1 MPITVSNQINL
12 SSNSASIKNN
22 SYNSVM
28 IFNLLTMKKEKN
40 VLYNQVSLIHAQI
53 PVSYYTI
60 NENNNFFV
68 LSTGSYTLINGNYN
82 ATSFKTMFLNLL
94 GSSFSMSLNAST
106 GKYTLSRTSFFTIL
120 SSTTCYKILGLE
132 KNKTY
137 TVTSSLTF
145 PYPCNFLGVNRI
157 KIKSGCF
164 KTNNLDSNSNGHSDL
179 LATIPVNVS
188 QYSLIN
194 YVNHTN
200 FKNIIVNED
209 LNMIDITITDEEDN
223 ILNFNGIDIHLTI
236 QIVSIIED
244 YINDTSLDDKY
255 SNRNNCTKCITTTNE
270 FRITSIITI
279 C

>member
-12 SSNSASIKNN
+12 SSNSATIKNN

-28 IFNLLTMKKEKN
+28 IFNLLAMKKEKN
-40 VLYNQVSLIHAQI
+40 ILYNQVSLIHAQI

-60 NENNNFFV
+60 NENNNLFV

-94 GSSFSMSLNAST
+94 GSSFSMSLDVST
-106 GKYTLSRTSFFTIL
+106 GKYTLSCTSAYTIL
-120 SSTTCYKILGLE
+120 STTTCYKILGLE
-132 KNKTY
+132 KNKSY
-137 TVTSSLTF
+137 IVSSSLTF

-164 KTNNLDSNSNGHSDL
+164 KTNNLDSNSNGHSHL

-194 YVNHTN
+194 YINH
-200 FKNIIVNED
+200 
-209 LNMIDITITDEEDN
+209 
-223 ILNFNGIDIHLTI
+223 
-236 QIVSIIED
+236 
-244 YINDTSLDDKY
+244 Y
-255 SNRNNCTKCITTTNE
+255 
-270 FRITSIITI
+270 
-279 C
+279 

>member
-12 SSNSASIKNN
+12 SSNSATIKNN

-40 VLYNQVSLIHAQI
+40 ILYNQVSLIHAQI

-60 NENNNFFV
+60 NENNNLFV

-94 GSSFSMSLNAST
+94 GSSFSMSLDVST
-106 GKYTLSRTSFFTIL
+106 GKYTLSCTSSYTIL
-120 SSTTCYKILGLE
+120 STTTCYKILGLE
-132 KNKTY
+132 KNKLY
-137 TVTSSLTF
+137 VVASSLTF

-194 YVNHTN
+194 YINHTN
-200 FKNIIVNED
+200 FKNIIANED
-209 LNMIDITITDEEDN
+209 INMLDISITDEEDN
-223 ILNFNGIDIHLTI
+223 ILNFNGIDVHLTI
-236 QIVSIIED
+236 QIDSIIED
-244 YINDTSLDDKY
+244 YIIDKSLNDLL
-255 SNRNNCTKCITTTNE
+255 N
-270 FRITSIITI
+270 
-279 C
+279 

>member
-12 SSNSASIKNN
+12 SSNSATIKNN

-40 VLYNQVSLIHAQI
+40 ILYNQVSLIHAQI

-60 NENNNFFV
+60 NENNNLFV

-94 GSSFSMSLNAST
+94 GSSFSMSLDVST
-106 GKYTLSRTSFFTIL
+106 GKYTLSCTSSYTIL
-120 SSTTCYKILGLE
+120 STTTCYKILGLE
-132 KNKTY
+132 KNKSY
-137 TVTSSLTF
+137 VVSSSLTF

-194 YVNHTN
+194 YINHTN
-200 FKNIIVNED
+200 FKNIITNED
-209 LNMIDITITDEEDN
+209 INMIDISITDEEDN
-223 ILNFNGIDIHLTI
+223 ILNFNGIDVHLTI
-236 QIVSIIED
+236 QIDSIIED
-244 YINDTSLDDKY
+244 YIIDTSLNDLL
-255 SNRNNCTKCITTTNE
+255 N
-270 FRITSIITI
+270 
-279 C
+279 